1 MQMLSLLLSFHQVH
15 AKKASAQLQ
24 QLRSKQ
30 LALIATIDSCHIFC
44 LFLKKKNNF
53 KLNSIFSGCQSAA
66 DKNMTQ
72 PHQQNS

>member
-44 LFLKKKNNF
+44 
-53 KLNSIFSGCQSAA
+53 IFSFKIKLKVKFQFLSAA
-66 DKNMTQ
+66 NQ
-72 PHQQNS
+72 RRL